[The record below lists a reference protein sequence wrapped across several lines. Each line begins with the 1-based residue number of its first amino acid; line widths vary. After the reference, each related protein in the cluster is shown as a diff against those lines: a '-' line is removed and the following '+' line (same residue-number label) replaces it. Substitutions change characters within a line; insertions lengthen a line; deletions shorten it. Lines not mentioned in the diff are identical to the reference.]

1 KEKRSAFFSEP
12 PFAPPANVDV
22 STVRSLTFSAS
33 LSLAAAAVST
43 FINEQS
49 DFLMAPLPIADVG
62 ISETSPLI
70 FPYYATGG
78 GWQTEIRLVNP
89 TDSPLSGVAQF
100 YESANALGPKGLL
113 TNRELE
119 QRIGSVYEHAR
130 LATLNSGAA
139 KPPDDFGPSAEE
151 MLRSIIENN
160 HKSFLSA
167 ADRFSKACKSES
179 F

>member
-1 KEKRSAFFSEP
+1 MRTGSIKCLALMGVVLSSCNHASGTQVTEARIVVVPAAQANTPATIACADFQKTMKE
-12 PFAPPANVDV
+12 V
-22 STVRSLTFSAS
+22 SK
-33 LSLAAAAVST
+33 
-43 FINEQS
+43 
-49 DFLMAPLPIADVG
+49 
-62 ISETSPLI
+62 
-70 FPYYATGG
+70 
-78 GWQTEIRLVNP
+78 
-89 TDSPLSGVAQF
+89 
-100 YESANALGPKGLL
+100 ESL

-139 KPPDDFGPSAEE
+139 KPPDDFEFSAEE

-167 ADRFSKACKSES
+167 ADRFSKACISLS

>member
-1 KEKRSAFFSEP
+1 MRTGSIKCLALMG
-12 PFAPPANVDV
+12 VV
-22 STVRSLTFSAS
+22 
-33 LSLAAAAVST
+33 LSSCNHPSGTQV
-43 FINEQS
+43 
-49 DFLMAPLPIADVG
+49 
-62 ISETSPLI
+62 
-70 FPYYATGG
+70 
-78 GWQTEIRLVNP
+78 TEARLVP
-89 TDSPLSGVAQF
+89 AV
-100 YESANALGPKGLL
+100 EANMPAAIACVDFQKTMKEVSKGLL

-160 HKSFLSA
+160 HKAFESA
-167 ADRFSKACKSES
+167 VDRFSKACKSQT

>member
-1 KEKRSAFFSEP
+1 MRTGSIKCLALMGVVLSSCNHPSGTQVTEMRIVPAAEANMPASIACADFQKTMKE
-12 PFAPPANVDV
+12 V
-22 STVRSLTFSAS
+22 SK
-33 LSLAAAAVST
+33 
-43 FINEQS
+43 
-49 DFLMAPLPIADVG
+49 
-62 ISETSPLI
+62 
-70 FPYYATGG
+70 
-78 GWQTEIRLVNP
+78 
-89 TDSPLSGVAQF
+89 
-100 YESANALGPKGLL
+100 ESL

-167 ADRFSKACKSES
+167 ADRFSKACKSLS

>member
-1 KEKRSAFFSEP
+1 MRTGSIKCLALMGVMLSSCNHPSGTQVTEARIVIVPAAQANTPATIACADFQKTMKE
-12 PFAPPANVDV
+12 V
-22 STVRSLTFSAS
+22 SK
-33 LSLAAAAVST
+33 
-43 FINEQS
+43 E
-49 DFLMAPLPIADVG
+49 
-62 ISETSPLI
+62 
-70 FPYYATGG
+70 
-78 GWQTEIRLVNP
+78 
-89 TDSPLSGVAQF
+89 
-100 YESANALGPKGLL
+100 LL

-130 LATLNSGAA
+130 LATLNSGV

-167 ADRFSKACKSES
+167 ADRFSKACKPVS

>member
-1 KEKRSAFFSEP
+1 MRTGSIKCLALMAVVLSSCNHPSGTEVTEARLVPAAEANMPATIACADFQKAMKE
-12 PFAPPANVDV
+12 V
-22 STVRSLTFSAS
+22 SKES
-33 LSLAAAAVST
+33 LS
-43 FINEQS
+43 
-49 DFLMAPLPIADVG
+49 
-62 ISETSPLI
+62 
-70 FPYYATGG
+70 
-78 GWQTEIRLVNP
+78 
-89 TDSPLSGVAQF
+89 
-100 YESANALGPKGLL
+100 
-113 TNRELE
+113 NRELE

-167 ADRFSKACKSES
+167 ADRFSKACKALS